1 MTLLP
6 CPFAAAQGCAA
17 STGPGEVV
25 SFPSMMFLVSS
36 RVNTRGDATAP
47 TIAVAVEFAAAA
59 TWLFVEAALST
70 ACRTVAS
77 SP

>member
-36 RVNTRGDATAP
+36 RVNTRGDTAEGVTAIPLPAGGVTAP
-47 TIAVAVEFAAAA
+47 TIAAAVEFAAA
-59 TWLFVEAALST
+59 TT
-70 ACRTVAS
+70 
-77 SP
+77 